1 MRRPHKDHIRYRNHN
16 RDHDVS
22 APTLTPFSITKT
34 NATTIT
40 TTTYMN
46 QYELIDSGHGRKL
59 ERFGKVTLDR
69 PCAQAVWS
77 PASPAL
83 WKKANASFT
92 RKEGLKWK
100 GRDRLPDSWIAPING
115 VKMKLST
122 TDFGH
127 LGVFPETR
135 EMWDWIR
142 DSLRKESKKRKEPLN
157 FLNLFAYSGGAT
169 LAAAQGNAHCCHVDA
184 SKGMVQWARENA
196 ALNQLEDHPIRWI
209 VDDVN
214 KFLSR
219 EIKRGR
225 RYDAILL
232 DPPSFGRGKG
242 GELYKIEHALLETLQ
257 LVKKVLSDQPAFVYL
272 TSHTPGFTPIV
283 LKNLVQQLLSKGN
296 VKCGEMLL
304 TGNPETFTVPSGTW
318 ARWTR

>member
-1 MRRPHKDHIRYRNHN
+1 
-16 RDHDVS
+16 
-22 APTLTPFSITKT
+22 
-34 NATTIT
+34 
-40 TTTYMN
+40 MN
-46 QYELIDSGHGRKL
+46 EYELIDSGHGRKL

-69 PCAQAVWS
+69 PCAQAVWNPS
-77 PASPAL
+77 QPAL
-83 WKKANASFT
+83 WKQADAFFT
-92 RKEGLKWK
+92 RKQGLKWR
-100 GRDRLPDSWIAPING
+100 GRDKLPDSWIAEVVG

-135 EMWDWIR
+135 AMWAWIR
-142 DSLRKESKKRKEPLN
+142 ETIKKETAQRREPLN

-169 LAAAQGNAHCCHVDA
+169 LAAAQGGAHCCHVDA
-184 SKGMVQWARENA
+184 SKGMVAWARENA
-196 ALNQLEDHPIRWI
+196 KLNGLEDHPIRWI

-214 KFLSR
+214 KFLAR

-225 RYDAILL
+225 RYEAILL

-257 LVKKVLSDQPAFVYL
+257 LVRKVMSDQPSFLYL

-283 LKNLVQQLLSKGN
+283 LKNLIQQLLGEGQLD
-296 VKCGEMLL
+296 CGEMLL
-304 TGNPETFTVPSGTW
+304 TGNESTFDVPSGTW
-318 ARWTR
+318 ARWGR

>member
-1 MRRPHKDHIRYRNHN
+1 MSNE
-16 RDHDVS
+16 
-22 APTLTPFSITKT
+22 
-34 NATTIT
+34 
-40 TTTYMN
+40 
-46 QYELIDSGHGRKL
+46 YELLDSGHGRKL
-59 ERFGKVTLDR
+59 ERFGKITLDR
-69 PCAQAVWS
+69 PCAQAVWNPVS
-77 PASPAL
+77 AKL
-83 WKKANASFT
+83 WKQADAFFT
-92 RKEGLKWK
+92 RKQGLEWR
-100 GRDRLPDSWIAPING
+100 GRDQLPDSWIAEVNG

-135 EMWDWIR
+135 AMWDWIR
-142 DSLRKESKKRKEPLN
+142 ETLSKDTQNRKEPLN

-169 LAAAQGNAHCCHVDA
+169 LAAAQGGAHCCHVDA
-184 SKGMVQWARENA
+184 SKGMVAWARENA
-196 ALNQLEDHPIRWI
+196 KLNGLDTHPIRWI

-214 KFLSR
+214 KFLTR

-257 LVKKVLSDQPAFVYL
+257 LAQKVMSDKPCFVYL

-283 LKNLVQQLLSKGN
+283 LKNLIQQLLGKGQLD
-296 VKCGEMLL
+296 CGEMLL
-304 TGNPETFTVPSGTW
+304 TGSGDTFDVPSGTW
-318 ARWTR
+318 ARWTAK